1 MTEIRNSKRHG
12 SGLVYWRILYSD
24 LFRISSFGFRVY
36 KFPKAKKVR
45 NNNLFLIKGG
55 II

>member
-1 MTEIRNSKRHG
+1 MTEIQNDTDQVWSIG
-12 SGLVYWRILYSD
+12 EFDIRIC
-24 LFRISSFGFRVY
+24 FGFRVY

-45 NNNLFLIKGG
+45 NNNLLLIKGG